1 MIKAIYHLET
11 KIISRGTG
19 RSAVA
24 ASAYMSCSE
33 IYNDYDGITHD
44 YTRKGGLKYERVFL
58 PEFAPPEFKDRSV
71 LWNAVEETEKTKDN
85 RLAREF
91 VIALP
96 IEFTL
101 DEQIKQIEEFT
112 KSLVADGMCADVCI
126 HDTDGHNP
134 HAHIMVTVRPINKDG
149 TWQKKT
155 EKEYLCIKDER
166 EKGFTSSEFSSAKN
180 DGWEKQY
187 QYLVKGKKEY
197 LPMSQANGYE
207 RVNKYPKSTRYGRQ
221 NPISERWNSE
231 EQLLEWR
238 KLWADI
244 VNRELERKSLEERID
259 HRSFVARGITEQ
271 PTIHEGV
278 ASKAMKK
285 KGFKSERSYINF
297 LIRKDNELIRSL
309 KKTIKTLTEA
319 VKNLIPNI
327 AEALETLRINMIKLN
342 FNLETVKDTRERQE
356 YIIKNRGG
364 YIESFDI
371 VAKEIAEKEAL
382 LKKSK
387 KKIKL
392 IPKAASKTY
401 NSLRC
406 DIESLIFQLD
416 ELKNEQKRYLLELGA
431 ENISDAMENLESRK
445 ANIPKLK
452 NEESKLG
459 AEFEN
464 TLSAYKETEKKVKDS
479 DKQELAEEREYIRP
493 QKEADARKELDV
505 YATDNREW
513 RFNRSID
520 KVSRLIGEKEPR
532 YKTRLTIRQEKEY
545 EEWLKA
551 KAERQ
556 KYFEERRKSKNENDL
571 KDRKNLGIDR

>member
-71 LWNAVEETEKTKDN
+71 FWNAVEEAEKTKDS

-112 KSLVADGMCADVCI
+112 ETLVADGMCADVCI

-134 HAHIMVTVRPINKDG
+134 HAHIMATVRPLNKDG
-149 TWQKKT
+149 IWQKKT
-155 EKEYLCIKDER
+155 EKEYLCIKDEV
-166 EKGFTSSEFSSAKN
+166 EKGFTSSEFSSAKK

-187 QYLVKGKKEY
+187 QYFVKGKKVY
-197 LPMSQANGYE
+197 LPPSQADRYE
-207 RVNKYPKSTRYGRQ
+207 RVSKYPKSTRYGRQ

-231 EQLLEWR
+231 EQLIEWR

-244 VNRELERKSLEERID
+244 VNRKLERKSFAERID
-259 HRSFVARGITEQ
+259 HRSFKARGITEQ

-285 KGFKSERSYINF
+285 KSYKSERSYINF
-297 LIRKDNELIRSL
+297 LIRMDNELIRSL

-319 VKNLIPNI
+319 VKNFIPNI

-356 YIIKNRGG
+356 YIIKDRGG

-382 LKKSK
+382 LKKAK

-392 IPKAASKTY
+392 VPKAASKTY

-406 DIESLIFQLD
+406 DIEHFTFQID
-416 ELKNEQKRYLLELGA
+416 ELKNEQKRYLLELGV

-464 TLSAYKETEKKVKDS
+464 TLSAYKETEKKVKDT
-479 DKQELAEEREYIRP
+479 DKLELAEEREFIRP

-505 YATDNREW
+505 YATDDREW

-532 YKTRLTIRQEKEY
+532 YKTRLTIKQEKEY

-551 KAERQ
+551 ESERQ
-556 KYFEERRKSKNENDL
+556 KYFEEKRRAEAERCMERRGSKGR
-571 KDRKNLGIDR
+571 DR